1 MHIIWLI
8 AVPLMWSFVGI
19 LVKAASVM
27 FSSSIISLSRFLF
40 GAMFLGVILLV
51 RDKRLHITWKNAWIW
66 IGIGGKS
73 LNYVLE
79 NIAIRMGAASGN
91 MIVSP
96 LQAVFM
102 AIVSVLFFKE
112 RMTPAKVVAML
123 MCMGGSV
130 LISLKGQPF
139 SLFLESG
146 LLPLLLFT
154 VSAMGASAHVISQ
167 KKLIARMDSADMNF
181 SVFLLS
187 TLVTAVPIPFDGAI
201 TPPVTFLGVFALVA
215 LGFITGISF
224 LLYAKA
230 LKKVSLLAATLL
242 GNSSVLFILL
252 WAWLFYGEEVNA
264 SMVLGAVI
272 MAAGLILINLP
283 LPGGAIVRPQSGTN
297 TTR

>member
-1 MHIIWLI
+1 MWLI

-51 RDKRLHITWKNAWIW
+51 RDKRLQITWKNAWIW
-66 IGIGGKS
+66 IGVGGKS
-73 LNYVLE
+73 LNYILE

-112 RMTPAKVVAML
+112 RMTPAKVVAIL

-167 KKLIARMDSADMNF
+167 KKLITRMDSADMNF

-187 TLVTAVPIPFDGAI
+187 TLVTAVPIPFDSTI
-201 TPPVTFLGVFALVA
+201 SPPVTFLGVFALVA

-224 LLYAKA
+224 LMYAKA

-297 TTR
+297 ITR

>member
-1 MHIIWLI
+1 MHILWLI

-51 RDKRLHITWKNAWIW
+51 RDKRLQITWKNAWIW
-66 IGIGGKS
+66 IGVGGKS
-73 LNYVLE
+73 LNYILE

-112 RMTPAKVVAML
+112 RMTPAKVVAIL

-139 SLFLESG
+139 SLFLDR
-146 LLPLLLFT
+146 
-154 VSAMGASAHVISQ
+154 
-167 KKLIARMDSADMNF
+167 K
-181 SVFLLS
+181 SV
-187 TLVTAVPIPFDGAI
+187 V
-201 TPPVTFLGVFALVA
+201 
-215 LGFITGISF
+215 
-224 LLYAKA
+224 
-230 LKKVSLLAATLL
+230 
-242 GNSSVLFILL
+242 
-252 WAWLFYGEEVNA
+252 
-264 SMVLGAVI
+264 
-272 MAAGLILINLP
+272 
-283 LPGGAIVRPQSGTN
+283 
-297 TTR
+297 